1 MKQVFKKWQEQ
12 YFGNEEA
19 VLLALM
25 LAVLL
30 VVASTL
36 GAVLGPVFTAM
47 ILAFLLQG
55 LVNALSRRGV
65 PMGLAITIAFTLF
78 FVGFVSVL
86 VVLIPIV
93 GRQTSLFVSELPNML
108 GRLREMLVSLPEK
121 YAEYVSPE
129 QFRII
134 VARAS
139 EEAAGLAEQILS
151 LSLSSF
157 PGLFGVLLYLFL
169 VPMLV
174 FFMLKDKDILISFV
188 SNLLPRER
196 SVMTRIWS
204 EMDIQ
209 FANYIRG
216 KAIEILIVGA
226 VSYVAFLILGL
237 NYAALLALLVGLSV
251 LIPYIGATAV
261 TLPVLLVG
269 YMQWGYSADF
279 LWLFLVYGVIQ
290 FLDGNLLVPL
300 LFSEVVNLHP
310 VAIIVAVLFFGG
322 IWGFWGVFFAI
333 PLATL
338 VKAVYNA
345 WPRKESGEQPAGAA
359 SIDVDDQS

>member
-12 YFGNEEA
+12 YFNNEET

-25 LAVLL
+25 LVVLL
-30 VVASTL
+30 AVATTL
-36 GAVLGPVFTAM
+36 GAALGPVFTAM

-55 LVNALSRRGV
+55 LVNSLSRRGV
-65 PMGLAITIAFTLF
+65 SLGLAITIAFTLF

-93 GRQTSLFVSELPNML
+93 GRQTSLFIGELPNML
-108 GRLREMLVSLPEK
+108 GRIRDLLVSLPEK

-129 QFRII
+129 QFQII

-139 EEAAGLAEQILS
+139 EEVAGLAEQILS
-151 LSLSSF
+151 LSISSF
-157 PGLFGVLLYLFL
+157 PGLFGILLYLFL

-174 FFMLKDKDILISFV
+174 FFMLKDKDILIGFV
-188 SNLLPRER
+188 TKLLPRER
-196 SVMTRIWS
+196 SVMTTIWT

-209 FANYIRG
+209 FANYVRG

-226 VSYVAFLILGL
+226 TSYVAFLILGL

-269 YMQWGYSADF
+269 YMQWGYSAEF
-279 LWLFLVYGVIQ
+279 FWLFVVYGFIQ

-338 VKAVYNA
+338 VKAIYNA
-345 WPRKESGEQPAGAA
+345 WPRNDLSPSQQSAVQSDAQP
-359 SIDVDDQS
+359 D